1 MILGIN
7 PCNNDS
13 DKFKDGN
20 ELYIGTNVS
29 MKCPLTSTQNDEPV
43 DSWPVDLDDD
53 YKATLADI
61 LSFNGHFNANP
72 SGVYYWGKF
81 YLKAEEKITL
91 PDALKFTPFLKKT
104 CGNWL

>member
-61 LSFNGHFNANP
+61 LSFNGHFNAN
-72 SGVYYWGKF
+72 SSSAYYSRRYDLNADGR
-81 YLKAEEKITL
+81 ITL
-91 PDALKFTPFLKKT
+91 SDVLKFNPFFNKNCT
-104 CGNWL
+104 QI